1 MNTAKFTTKT
11 IRTKWVQQW
20 TAAFLKELATVS
32 GKDQIESYCQAR
44 KADYE
49 RTCQERAKNP
59 EGWKNTA
66 ASYMSQIRRAI
77 GEWQETIELD
87 QTNSYPQQTK
97 AGVVNQHLALL
108 YMNYPSD
115 FHKERMAPTNT
126 RKQEQRR
133 NLETISDVDAYQGKI
148 DGLLESREWR
158 ELAAGLIAAT
168 GRRPSEILKTA
179 EFEQIGK
186 YEVAFSGQ
194 LKTKGEEREAY
205 STYTLVESAKVVN
218 GLARLRR
225 MPEIKEV
232 RKQTLAQMD
241 SGKNSTLNS
250 IIRESFEGFINP
262 PYGEKQLSAKNL
274 RASYAAIAI
283 YLFCPWKQSTNQFIT
298 ERLGH
303 TSDATA
309 TNYEDYQV
317 CDRQGKP
324 LTRGAWVER
333 IDEEMEIP
341 KMAKILNT
349 RIRITQADRE
359 VLDDEEFLPGDD
371 LASRMSELIR
381 LARLGKALE
390 SGEIRVSDC
399 AASPSENRA
408 SNSPDSETQPESKEL
423 QPVQPDGNDEAFPL
437 SSIPSE
443 ELFSSHRPGSAREK
457 IRRVVA
463 AIKSYN
469 SSQYEKSTQWAINSG
484 VIKALTNINS
494 KAIKEYLNSDEG
506 RLQVT
511 DYNALHGF
519 SFHHNRG
526 REKPITEFVRI
537 A

>member
-1 MNTAKFTTKT
+1 MKSKFPPSR
-11 IRTKWVQQW
+11 IHPPGSPREFRALGRFR
-20 TAAFLKELATVS
+20 AAFRASEGNENRGSLHL
-32 GKDQIESYCQAR
+32 GDCQI
-44 KADYE
+44 
-49 RTCQERAKNP
+49 P
-59 EGWKNTA
+59 
-66 ASYMSQIRRAI
+66 
-77 GEWQETIELD
+77 
-87 QTNSYPQQTK
+87 
-97 AGVVNQHLALL
+97 
-108 YMNYPSD
+108 
-115 FHKERMAPTNT
+115 
-126 RKQEQRR
+126 
-133 NLETISDVDAYQGKI
+133 
-148 DGLLESREWR
+148 
-158 ELAAGLIAAT
+158 

-205 STYTLVESAKVVN
+205 STYTLLESANVID

-225 MPEIKEV
+225 MPEIKAV

-250 IIRESFEGFINP
+250 IIRESFASLINP

-317 CDRQGKP
+317 CDPQGRP

-333 IDEEMEIP
+333 IDEEMETP
-341 KMAKILNT
+341 KVAKILNT

-359 VLDDEEFLPGDD
+359 VLDDEEFLPAAD

-390 SGEIRVSDC
+390 SGEIG
-399 AASPSENRA
+399 AIAPISPEGKPELKPQESQPAQTESENSA
-408 SNSPDSETQPESKEL
+408 S
-423 QPVQPDGNDEAFPL
+423 PL

-469 SSQYEKSTQWAINSG
+469 ESQCEKSAQWAINSG

-494 KAIKEYLNSDEG
+494 KAIKAYLNSDEG

>member
-20 TAAFLKELATVS
+20 TAAFLKGLTTVS
-32 GKDQIESYCQAR
+32 GKEKIESYCQAQ
-44 KADYE
+44 KASYE
-49 RTCQERAKNP
+49 EICQEKAKNP

-77 GEWQETIELD
+77 AQWQETIDLD
-87 QTNSYPQQTK
+87 RTNSYPQQTK
-97 AGVVNQHLALL
+97 EGVVNQHLALL

-115 FHKERMAPTNT
+115 FHKERMAPTNA

-133 NLETISDVDAYQGKI
+133 NLETISDVDGYQSQI
-148 DGLLESREWR
+148 EQLLESREWR

-179 EFEQIGK
+179 VFEQIGQF
-186 YEVAFSGQ
+186 EVAFSGQ

-205 STYTLVESAKVVN
+205 TTYTLVESAKVID

-250 IIRESFEGFINP
+250 IIRESFETLISP

-274 RASYAAIAI
+274 RAAYAAIAI

-333 IDEEMEIP
+333 IEEEMETP
-341 KMAKILNT
+341 KVAKILNT

-359 VLDDEEFLPGDD
+359 VLDDEEFLPAAD

-390 SGEIRVSDC
+390 SGEIRVSDR
-399 AASPSENRA
+399 AASPQENRA
-408 SNSPDSETQPESKEL
+408 SNSPESEPELKPEEPQTVRSDAKNGESL
-423 QPVQPDGNDEAFPL
+423 L
-437 SSIPSE
+437 SEIPSE

-469 SSQYEKSTQWAINSG
+469 ESQCEKSAQWAINSG

-506 RLQVT
+506 RLQVS

-526 REKPITEFVRI
+526 REKPITEFVRVV
-537 A
+537 

>member
-49 RTCQERAKNP
+49 QTCQEKAKNP
-59 EGWKNTA
+59 DGWKNTA

-77 GEWQETIELD
+77 AQWQETIDLD
-87 QTNSYPQQTK
+87 ETNSYPQQTK
-97 AGVVNQHLALL
+97 EGVVNQHLALL

-133 NLETISDVDAYQGKI
+133 NLETISDVDAYQAQI

-179 EFEQIGK
+179 QFEQIGK
-186 YEVAFSGQ
+186 FEVAFSGQ
-194 LKTKGEEREAY
+194 LKTKGEERSAY
-205 STYTLVESAKVVN
+205 STYTLVESANVID

-225 MPEIKEV
+225 MPEIKAV

-250 IIRESFEGFINP
+250 IIRESFESLLDP

-317 CDRQGKP
+317 CDPQGKP

-333 IDEEMEIP
+333 VNEKMEIP

-390 SGEIRVSDC
+390 SGEIG
-399 AASPSENRA
+399 AIAPISPEG
-408 SNSPDSETQPESKEL
+408 EPESKEL
-423 QPVQPDGNDEAFPL
+423 SIAQTESENSTSPL

-469 SSQYEKSTQWAINSG
+469 ESQCEKSAQWAINSG

>member
-20 TAAFLKELATVS
+20 TAAFLKGLATVS
-32 GKDQIESYCQAR
+32 GKDQIESYCQSQ
-44 KADYE
+44 KASYE
-49 RTCQERAKNP
+49 QTCQGKAKNP
-59 EGWKNTA
+59 EGWRNTA

-77 GEWQETIELD
+77 AQWQETIDLD
-87 QTNSYPQQTK
+87 ETNSYPQQTK
-97 AGVVNQHLALL
+97 EGVVNQHLALL

-115 FHKERMAPTNT
+115 FHKQRMAPTNA

-179 EFEQIGK
+179 EFKQIGK

-225 MPEIKEV
+225 MPEIKAV
-232 RKQTLAQMD
+232 RRQTLAQMD

-250 IIRESFEGFINP
+250 IIRESFESLISP

-274 RASYAAIAI
+274 RATYAAIAI

-317 CDRQGKP
+317 CDSQGKP

-333 IDEEMEIP
+333 VHEEMETP
-341 KMAKILNT
+341 KVAKILNT

-359 VLDDEEFLPGDD
+359 ALDDEEFLPAAD

-390 SGEIRVSDC
+390 SGEIGAIART
-399 AASPSENRA
+399 
-408 SNSPDSETQPESKEL
+408 SNSPESEELSIAQTESE
-423 QPVQPDGNDEAFPL
+423 NSTSPL

-469 SSQYEKSTQWAINSG
+469 ESQCEKSAQWAINSG

-506 RLQVT
+506 RLQVS

>member
-20 TAAFLKELATVS
+20 TAAFLKGLATVS
-32 GKDQIESYCQAR
+32 GKDNIESYCQSQ

-49 RTCQERAKNP
+49 QTCQEKAKNP
-59 EGWKNTA
+59 DGWKNTA

-77 GEWQETIELD
+77 AQWQETINLD
-87 QTNSYPQQTK
+87 ETNSYPQQTK
-97 AGVVNQHLALL
+97 EGIVNQHLALL
-108 YMNYPSD
+108 HLNYPSD
-115 FHKERMAPTNT
+115 FHKERMAPTNA

-133 NLETISDVDAYQGKI
+133 NLETIGDVEAYQTLI
-148 DGLLESREWR
+148 NGLLESKEWR

-179 EFEQIGK
+179 QFEQIGK
-186 YEVAFSGQ
+186 FEVAFSGQ

-205 STYTLVESAKVVN
+205 STYTLVESANVID

-225 MPEIKEV
+225 MPEIKAV
-232 RKQTLAQMD
+232 RRQTLAQMD

-250 IIRESFEGFINP
+250 IIRESFDSLISP

-317 CDRQGKP
+317 CDRLGKP

-359 VLDDEEFLPGDD
+359 MLDDEEFLPGDD
-371 LASRMSELIR
+371 LATRMSELIR
-381 LARLGKALE
+381 LAKLGKALE
-390 SGEIRVSDC
+390 SGEIGVTVCPTD
-399 AASPSENRA
+399 SPEGTSK
-408 SNSPDSETQPESKEL
+408 PESKES
-423 QPVQPDGNDEAFPL
+423 QPVESEVNDKVVPL
-437 SSIPSE
+437 SEIPSE

-469 SSQYEKSTQWAINSG
+469 ESQYEKSTQWAINSG

-494 KAIKEYLNSDEG
+494 KAIKDYLSSEEG

-511 DYNALHGF
+511 DYNAMNEF
-519 SFHHNRG
+519 TFHHNRG

>member
-1 MNTAKFTTKT
+1 MNTAKFTAKT

-20 TAAFLKELATVS
+20 TAAFLKGLATVS
-32 GKDQIESYCQAR
+32 GKDQIESYCQAQ

-49 RTCQERAKNP
+49 RTCQEKAKNP
-59 EGWKNTA
+59 DGWKNTA

-77 GEWQETIELD
+77 AQWQETINLD
-87 QTNSYPQQTK
+87 ETNSYPQQTK
-97 AGVVNQHLALL
+97 EGIVNQHLALL
-108 YMNYPSD
+108 HLNYPSG
-115 FHKERMAPTNT
+115 FHKERMAPTNA

-133 NLETISDVDAYQGKI
+133 NLETIGDVDTYQGKI
-148 DGLLESREWR
+148 TQLLESKEWR

-179 EFEQIGK
+179 QFEQIGK

-205 STYTLVESAKVVN
+205 STYTLVESANVID

-225 MPEIKEV
+225 MSEIKAV

-250 IIRESFEGFINP
+250 IIRESFASLINP

-317 CDRQGKP
+317 CDPQGKP

-333 IDEEMEIP
+333 IDEEMETP
-341 KMAKILNT
+341 KVAKILNT
-349 RIRITQADRE
+349 RIRITMADRE
-359 VLDDEEFLPGDD
+359 VLDDEEFLPGAD

-390 SGEIRVSDC
+390 SGEIGVTVR
-399 AASPSENRA
+399 AADSSEGT
-408 SNSPDSETQPESKEL
+408 SKPESKES
-423 QPVQPDGNDEAFPL
+423 QPVESEANDKVVPL
-437 SSIPSE
+437 SEIPSE

-469 SSQYEKSTQWAINSG
+469 ESQYEKSTQWAINSG

-494 KAIKEYLNSDEG
+494 KAIKDYLSSEEG
-506 RLQVT
+506 RLQVA
-511 DYNALHGF
+511 DYNAMNEF
-519 SFHHNRG
+519 TFHHNRG

>member
-11 IRTKWVQQW
+11 IRTKWVRQW
-20 TAAFLKELATVS
+20 TAAFLKGLATVS
-32 GKDQIESYCQAR
+32 GKDNIESYCQAQ
-44 KADYE
+44 KAYYE
-49 RTCQERAKNP
+49 QTCQEKAKNP
-59 EGWKNTA
+59 DSWKNTA

-77 GEWQETIELD
+77 GEWQESIDLD
-87 QTNSYPQQTK
+87 ETNSYPQQTK
-97 AGVVNQHLALL
+97 EGVVNQHLALL

-115 FHKERMAPTNT
+115 FHKERMAPTNA

-148 DGLLESREWR
+148 DQSLESREWR

-179 EFEQIGK
+179 QFEQIGQF
-186 YEVAFSGQ
+186 EVSFSGQ

-205 STYTLVESAKVVN
+205 STYTLVESVKVVN

-225 MPEIKEV
+225 MPEIKAV

-241 SGKNSTLNS
+241 SGKNSTLNT
-250 IIRESFEGFINP
+250 IIREAFKSLISP

-274 RASYAAIAI
+274 RATYAAIAI
-283 YLFCPWKQSTNQFIT
+283 YLFCPWKQSTNQFIS

-317 CDRQGKP
+317 CDPQGKP

-333 IDEEMEIP
+333 VNEKMEIP

-359 VLDDEEFLPGDD
+359 VLDDEEFLPGAD
-371 LASRMSELIR
+371 LATRMSELIR
-381 LARLGKALE
+381 LAKLGKALE
-390 SGEIRVSDC
+390 AGEIGV
-399 AASPSENRA
+399 AVPTA
-408 SNSPDSETQPESKEL
+408 NSPKSEPGSESTDS
-423 QPVQPDGNDEAFPL
+423 QPVDTDGKDKLTPL
-437 SSIPSE
+437 SEIPSE

-469 SSQYEKSTQWAINSG
+469 ESQYEKSTQWAINSG

-494 KAIKEYLNSDEG
+494 KAIKDYLSSEEG
-506 RLQVT
+506 RLQVA
-511 DYNALHGF
+511 DYNAMNEF
-519 SFHHNRG
+519 TFHHNRG

>member
-1 MNTAKFTTKT
+1 MKTAKFTAKT
-11 IRTKWVQQW
+11 IRTKWVRQW

-32 GKDQIESYCQAR
+32 GKDNIESYCQAQ
-44 KADYE
+44 KAYYE
-49 RTCQERAKNP
+49 QTCQEKAKNP
-59 EGWKNTA
+59 DSWKNTA

-77 GEWQETIELD
+77 GAWQETIDLD
-87 QTNSYPQQTK
+87 ETNSYPQQTK

-115 FHKERMAPTNT
+115 FHKQRMAPTNA

-133 NLETISDVDAYQGKI
+133 NLETIGDVEAYQARI
-148 DGLLESREWR
+148 DELLESREWR

-179 EFEQIGK
+179 QFEQIGK

-205 STYTLVESAKVVN
+205 STYTLVESANVID

-225 MPEIKEV
+225 MSEIKAV

-250 IIRESFEGFINP
+250 IIRESFEGFISP

-317 CDRQGKP
+317 CDPQGKP

-333 IDEEMEIP
+333 INEEMESP

-371 LASRMSELIR
+371 LATRMSELIR

-390 SGEIRVSDC
+390 SGEIGVI
-399 AASPSENRA
+399 ASA
-408 SNSPDSETQPESKEL
+408 SNSSEGEPEPESKEL
-423 QPVQPDGNDEAFPL
+423 SIAQTESENSTSPL

-457 IRRVVA
+457 IRRVVV

-469 SSQYEKSTQWAINSG
+469 ESQYEKSAQWAINSG

-494 KAIKEYLNSDEG
+494 KAIKAYLNSDEG

-526 REKPITEFVRI
+526 REKPITEFVRL

>member
-32 GKDQIESYCQAR
+32 GKDQIESYCQAQ
-44 KADYE
+44 KASYE
-49 RTCQERAKNP
+49 QICQEKAKNP
-59 EGWKNTA
+59 DGWKNTA

-77 GEWQETIELD
+77 ALWQETIDLD
-87 QTNSYPQQTK
+87 ETNSYPQQTK
-97 AGVVNQHLALL
+97 EGVVNQHLALL

-115 FHKERMAPTNT
+115 FHKQRMAPTNT

-133 NLETISDVDAYQGKI
+133 NLETIGNVDTYQAKI
-148 DGLLESREWR
+148 DKLLESREWR

-205 STYTLVESAKVVN
+205 STYTLVESANVID

-225 MPEIKEV
+225 MPEIKAV

-250 IIRESFEGFINP
+250 IIRESFESLLDP

-317 CDRQGKP
+317 CDCQGKP

-333 IDEEMEIP
+333 VNEEMETP
-341 KMAKILNT
+341 KVAKILNT

-359 VLDDEEFLPGDD
+359 VLDDEEFLPAAD

-390 SGEIRVSDC
+390 SGEIG
-399 AASPSENRA
+399 AIASA
-408 SNSPDSETQPESKEL
+408 SNSSEGEPEPESKEL
-423 QPVQPDGNDEAFPL
+423 SIAQTESENSTSPL

-457 IRRVVA
+457 IRRVVV

-469 SSQYEKSTQWAINSG
+469 ESQYEKSAQWAINSG

-506 RLQVT
+506 RLQVS